1 MTDRFSERHGHRRPA
16 PPRLYLEEAPEDLR
30 VVLRSILCERSEL
43 FAYYKLCEKLHR
55 QRDPNIWGGAAAE
68 VEAGRLIDQLEW
80 FEVFDMLE
88 EHVSGPS
95 QEEAVNASFARTG
108 LAYEMVGNEI
118 SLYEPEGQELKVSGI
133 EAEAV
138 SAFTGQFKPVA
149 RQYDR
154 ALGAL
159 RGRPAD
165 PEKAI
170 SEALGALEAV
180 ARILGG
186 RQDFGAN
193 MNALFANSPEW
204 AKALSA
210 SLKALYGY
218 GSQVPGARHGR
229 YTDSLV
235 EMEEALFVVRTC
247 GSAIAY
253 LIAMHRLRRW
263 L

>member
-1 MTDRFSERHGHRRPA
+1 MTDRFSRRHGYRRPA
-16 PPRLYLEEAPEDLR
+16 PPRVQLEEAPEDLR
-30 VVLRSILCERSEL
+30 VVLRSILVEYGGL
-43 FAYYKLCEKLHR
+43 FAYTQLCEKLHQ
-55 QRDPNIWGGAAAE
+55 QRDPDIWSSQGSAQE
-68 VEAGRLIDQLEW
+68 VTRLIDQLEW

-88 EHVSGPS
+88 EHVNGAS
-95 QEEAVNASFARTG
+95 QEEAVNASFVRTG
-108 LAYEMVGNEI
+108 LAYEMLDNEI
-118 SLYEPEGQELKVSGI
+118 SLYEPEGQELAVSGI
-133 EAEAV
+133 EDEAV
-138 SAFTGQFKPVA
+138 GAFTGQFEPVA

-154 ALGAL
+154 ALNAL

-186 RQDFGAN
+186 QQDFGAN
-193 MNALFANSPEW
+193 MGALFASSPDW

-253 LIAMHRLRRW
+253 LVAMQRLGRW
-263 L
+263 